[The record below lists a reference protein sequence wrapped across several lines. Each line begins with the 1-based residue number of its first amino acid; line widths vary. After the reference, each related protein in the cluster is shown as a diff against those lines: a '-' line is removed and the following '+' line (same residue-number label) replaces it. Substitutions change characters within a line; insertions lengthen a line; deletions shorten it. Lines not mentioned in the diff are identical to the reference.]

1 MSDWSGS
8 SWYGTHSKVW
18 AIAATI
24 AAAATLALGL
34 TYTGSA
40 KADQPGCTAAGMTS
54 ALGTVASGTGG
65 WLSAHPAA
73 NDVITNA
80 GPTGNEQAIRDYFIA
95 HPAEWH
101 ELQGIANPLR
111 SLRQGCSTTVGSDAV
126 ARLFDAMSG

>member
-1 MSDWSGS
+1 MSGWSGS
-8 SWYGTHSKVW
+8 SWYGTDSKVW
-18 AIAATI
+18 AIVAAS
-24 AAAATLALGL
+24 AAAATLAVSLI
-34 TYTGSA
+34 YTGSA
-40 KADQPGCTAAGMTS
+40 KADQTGCTAAGMSS

-73 NDVITNA
+73 NDAITNA

-95 HPAEWH
+95 HPAEWQ

-111 SLRQGCSTTVGSDAV
+111 SLRQGCSTQVGAGAV